1 MDAKELLKAWPGWS
15 NAGAEMV
22 LASPAWRLPVRVGD
36 RTGVLRFGPEAVAD
50 TIDLAVTL
58 DDEPHVLSLVDSP
71 CFPDL
76 HLLWAQRAGLPP
88 EVLLAL
94 LEKECGAVFSLV
106 ETATRRMLGVKGLA
120 EAPSPAARRLDA
132 TVGDVTVSFALD
144 VPSEVLT
151 EWGRLEN
158 LEPAH
163 PAIRALTRPVQAY
176 YLAFDLSDGEIAAL
190 APGDHLLVPDDAAA
204 ARQWLEEAPAD
215 DRVHACAPDA
225 VEISFGA
232 FADETLPPVPEPDRL
247 VLVHKGSRLAA
258 CVPATLGTARTLKLV
273 STP

>member
-22 LASPAWRLPVRVGD
+22 LASPAWRLPVRVGEQ
-36 RTGVLRFGPEAVAD
+36 TGVLRFGPQVLAD

-71 CFPDL
+71 RFPDL

-94 LEKECGAVFSLV
+94 LEKECGAVFALV

-158 LEPAH
+158 LDPAH
-163 PAIRALTRPVQAY
+163 PAIRAMTRPVQAAY
-176 YLAFDLSDGEIAAL
+176 WALDLPEDARAAL
-190 APGDHLLVPDDAAA
+190 APGDHLLLPDDAATTW
-204 ARQWLEEAPAD
+204 RWTVEAPAD

-232 FADETLPPVPEPDRL
+232 FADEALPPVPEPDRL
-247 VLVHKGSRLAA
+247 VLIHKGNRLAT
-258 CVPATLGTARTLKLV
+258 CVPATLGIAHTLKLV